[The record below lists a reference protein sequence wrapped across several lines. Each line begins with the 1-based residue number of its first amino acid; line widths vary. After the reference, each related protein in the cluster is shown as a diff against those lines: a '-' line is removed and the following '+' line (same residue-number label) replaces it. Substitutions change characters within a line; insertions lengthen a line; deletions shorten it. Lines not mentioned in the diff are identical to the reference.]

1 MIERTVTVNGLDLVI
16 AEAGAGGRPLLL
28 VHGFGGSKEDFTGYL
43 DRFAELG
50 WHAVT
55 LDNRGHGS
63 SAKPDGE
70 DEYSLALLADDLD
83 QLFDA
88 LGWTDATILGHS
100 MGGMV
105 VQVLVLT
112 HPQRCNALIL
122 MDTSHKIP
130 DSVDPEMIA
139 TAQQIVRDGG
149 TELLVQIQDGAD
161 GPGPLDTAA
170 HIKLCA
176 ENPEYAAW
184 SRSKTLNT
192 AAQAWVGLAGNMAT
206 QADRLGAL
214 AAVAVPT
221 LVIVGEQDAGFIDQC
236 HAMAKTIPGAT
247 IAVIPDGGHS
257 PQFENPAAW
266 WDAMAS
272 FLAARSA

>member
-1 MIERTVTVNGLDLVI
+1 MIERSVTVNGLDLVI

-28 VHGFGGSKEDFTGYL
+28 VHGFGGAKEDFTDYL

-63 SAKPDGE
+63 SAKPESE
-70 DEYSLALLADDLD
+70 DDYSLELLADDLD
-83 QLFDA
+83 KLFDL
-88 LGWTDATILGHS
+88 LGWSDATILGHS

-105 VQVLVLT
+105 VQLFVLAK
-112 HPQRCNALIL
+112 PERCNALIL
-122 MDTSHKIP
+122 MDTAHKIP
-130 DSVDPEMIA
+130 DSVDPDMIA

-149 TELLVQIQDGAD
+149 IELLVEIQDKAE
-161 GPGPLDTAA
+161 GPSPLDTPAY
-170 HIKLCA
+170 IKLCA
-176 ENPEYAAW
+176 EDPAYAAW

-192 AAQAWVGLAGNMAT
+192 ASPAWVGLAGNMAT
-206 QADRLGAL
+206 QADRLDAL
-214 AAVAVPT
+214 AAIAVPT

-236 HAMAKTIPGAT
+236 RAMANKIPGAA
-247 IAVIPDGGHS
+247 IAVIADGGHS
-257 PQFENPAAW
+257 PQFENPSAW

-272 FLAARSA
+272 FLAARTA